1 MTPVRTALAAL
12 VVVAF
17 GLAIAGVGMGSAPAG
32 DPAPKSAQVAA
43 AKKAIAADA
52 TAAEGA
58 KEFESEG
65 CDACHAIAA
74 TGAKGKLGPRLD
86 TDSDPVRQTA
96 GNITDPRTDI
106 AEGYEGKLM
115 PTDYASRM
123 SAEEIKAVA
132 TFIHTAST
140 AGGNSGGE
148 ADGDGG

>member
-17 GLAIAGVGMGSAPAG
+17 GLAIAGAGMGGPPAG
-32 DPAPKSAQVAA
+32 DPAPKTAAVTVA
-43 AKKAIAADA
+43 KQAIARNA

-86 TDSDPVRQTA
+86 TDSDPVRETA
-96 GNITDPRTDI
+96 GNVTDPRTDI
-106 AEGYEGKLM
+106 AEGYEAKLM

-123 SAEEIKAVA
+123 SAEEIRAVA
-132 TFIHTAST
+132 TFIHTVSA
-140 AGGNSGGE
+140 AGGGSGGKK
-148 ADGDGG
+148 DGDGG